1 MKRILGIAVLLAA
14 VLSFTG
20 SGLRPSLAAEAGKK
34 EPVRFKVINTFKPDL
49 AGVEKAQLIQF
60 EMDPG
65 AVVKN
70 FTVSHTEILWVTKGA
85 FTYKYGDRVVQR
97 KAGQSWLH
105 EAGVVIDVTNKTKS
119 TAVLRGVQFV
129 KSK

>member
-14 VLSFTG
+14 VLSFAG
-20 SGLRPSLAAEAGKK
+20 GGLRLSLAAEAGKK
-34 EPVRFKVINTFKPDL
+34 EPVRFKVVNTFKPDL

-65 AVVKN
+65 AEVKN
-70 FTVSHTEILWVTKGA
+70 FTAPHTEILWVTRGV
-85 FTYKYGDRVVQR
+85 FTYKYGNQVVQR
-97 KAGQSWLH
+97 KAGESWLH
-105 EAGVVIDVTNKTKS
+105 EAGVVLDVANKTKS
-119 TAVLRGVQFV
+119 SAVLRGVQFV